1 MSIVLNEI
9 QTEFLDK
16 ARKKLMKITTI
27 LSVLFWILMFYYIFT
42 NNMEGVKIVFASWFS
57 FLLGVM
63 LVLSVL
69 SITGNDGRKL

>member
-57 FLLGVM
+57 FLLGVL